1 MDMRNDP
8 PGGPDG
14 GNEDFSLSE
23 SNLPRYSGKWYGFFC
38 PPHFEKLDVIN
49 RFGNILYGLNG
60 SAATMH
66 LASAASLTASLGATL
81 PFFGIVAGVIDLLN
95 YGQQYWN
102 DKYEGKGKVATS
114 LFTLR
119 TLSSLFLTGAGIKE
133 AAHFHTFALGMP
145 GCGLLFTAFLIKAS
159 LDFLWALSIYLYYK
173 NLISQAKKNSDTDID
188 IPKWVDGKMNS
199 ESISIADAEKTA
211 SKNFI
216 ELITKTLS
224 LTGWIF
230 LTAGHPL
237 GWVFL
242 AATALTCGYQI
253 YSDCQGNKQ
262 LNIDSDPAMRNS
274 SVQVPPLLHDEED
287 DVAATK
293 RGSAKHK
300 ATAATTYKK
309 RKESSEILLD
319 DSTQTPNFD
328 AVARQGTGAFL

>member
-1 MDMRNDP
+1 
-8 PGGPDG
+8 
-14 GNEDFSLSE
+14 
-23 SNLPRYSGKWYGFFC
+23 
-38 PPHFEKLDVIN
+38 
-49 RFGNILYGLNG
+49 
-60 SAATMH
+60 
-66 LASAASLTASLGATL
+66 
-81 PFFGIVAGVIDLLN
+81 LLN

-262 LNIDSDPAMRNS
+262 LDND
-274 SVQVPPLLHDEED
+274 PLLVDSFAQAPPRLHVPGSD
-287 DVAATK
+287 DKAATQQARVK
-293 RGSAKHK
+293 AGIKMFTNGTNGRQASALSQASLH
-300 ATAATTYKK
+300 
-309 RKESSEILLD
+309 D
-319 DSTQTPNFD
+319 NFTQTPSAAD
-328 AVARQGTGAFL
+328 IVKEGGGLRAVVGST